1 MDATWQKELGE
12 YGKDFAMG
20 RLFWIIQV
28 GPTRVP
34 KYKSEAEKDNTQGD
48 EGTMTEAEKDLR
60 MF

>member
-1 MDATWQKELGE
+1 
-12 YGKDFAMG
+12 MG

-34 KYKSEAEKDNTQGD
+34 KYKSEVEEDNTQGD

>member
-1 MDATWQKELGE
+1 
-12 YGKDFAMG
+12 MG

-34 KYKSEAEKDNTQGD
+34 KYKSKVEEDNTQGD